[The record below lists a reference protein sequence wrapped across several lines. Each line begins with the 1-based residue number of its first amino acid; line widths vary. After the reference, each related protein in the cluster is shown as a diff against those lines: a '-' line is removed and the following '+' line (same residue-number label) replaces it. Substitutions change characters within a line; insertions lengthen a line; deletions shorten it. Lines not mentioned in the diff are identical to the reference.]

1 MESISTT
8 TLAVVLVFLI
18 VLSAFFSSSET
29 GLIALNRY
37 RLKHRAD
44 RGHKAAMRA
53 ELLLRRPDRLI
64 GLILLGNNLVNIL
77 AASISSL
84 IAIRLLGES
93 GIWAST
99 VVLTIIILIF
109 AELAPKTMA
118 VQHPERIAF
127 PASYLLTP
135 MLKLLYPLVV
145 LINMAAN
152 SVLRLFRIRPQ
163 EGAMHQLTR
172 DELRSIVSDK
182 HRDLSS
188 DHQQMLL
195 NILDLEHGRVED
207 VMVPRQEITGLDIS
221 QSWEQIL
228 QSISQSLYTRLP
240 VYRDDLDNLVGF
252 LHIRTIITKLA
263 QGRLTFA
270 DVKKSVRK
278 PYFIPEGTPL
288 TRQLLEFQRL
298 ERRVGMVVDE
308 YGDIQGMVTLDD
320 ILEEIVGDYTS
331 DARIGPHKQIRRMDD
346 GAWLIDAGI
355 NLRQLN
361 RQFDW
366 ELPTDGAATLNGLI
380 LETLESIPEGKVALR
395 IGEQIFTI
403 ADLGENGIRKV
414 LVKPGQD

>member
-1 MESISTT
+1 
-8 TLAVVLVFLI
+8 
-18 VLSAFFSSSET
+18 
-29 GLIALNRY
+29 
-37 RLKHRAD
+37 
-44 RGHKAAMRA
+44 
-53 ELLLRRPDRLI
+53 
-64 GLILLGNNLVNIL
+64 
-77 AASISSL
+77 
-84 IAIRLLGES
+84 
-93 GIWAST
+93 
-99 VVLTIIILIF
+99 
-109 AELAPKTMA
+109 
-118 VQHPERIAF
+118 
-127 PASYLLTP
+127 

-152 SVLRLFRIRPQ
+152 SVLLLFRIRPQ

-172 DELRSIVSDK
+172 DELRTIVSDK

-221 QSWEQIL
+221 QSWDNIL

-263 QGRLTFA
+263 QGRLTFD

-308 YGDIQGMVTLDD
+308 YGDIQGLVTLDD

-331 DARIGPHKQIRRMDD
+331 DARIGQHKQIRRMDD
-346 GAWLIDAGI
+346 GAWLIDASI

-361 RQFDW
+361 RQFEWD
-366 ELPTDGAATLNGLI
+366 LPTDGAATLNGLI
-380 LETLESIPEGKVALR
+380 LEMLESIPEGKVALR

-414 LVKPGQD
+414 LVKDHNN

>member
-1 MESISTT
+1 METISTT
-8 TLAVVLVFLI
+8 TLGIILAALI
-18 VLSAFFSSSET
+18 VLSAFFSGSET

-44 RGHKAAMRA
+44 RGHKAALRA
-53 ELLLRRPDRLI
+53 QRLLSKPDRLI

-93 GIWAST
+93 GIWVST
-99 VVLTIIILIF
+99 GVLTVIILIF

-127 PASYLLTP
+127 PAAYVLTP
-135 MLKLLYPLVV
+135 LLKLLYPVV
-145 LINMAAN
+145 VVINFAADA
-152 SVLRLFRIRPQ
+152 VLRLFRIRPQ

-172 DELRSIVSDK
+172 DELRTIVSDE

-188 DHQQMLL
+188 NHQQMLL

-221 QSWEQIL
+221 QPWENIL

-240 VYRDDLDNLVGF
+240 VYLDDLDNLVGF
-252 LHIRTIITKLA
+252 LHVRTIITKLA
-263 QGRLTFA
+263 QGRLTFE
-270 DVKKSVRK
+270 DVRKSVRK
-278 PYFIPEGTPL
+278 PYFIPEGTAL
-288 TRQLLEFQRL
+288 TQQLLEFQRL
-298 ERRVGMVVDE
+298 ERRVGMVIDE
-308 YGDIQGMVTLDD
+308 YGDIQGLVTLDD

-331 DARIGPHKQIRRMDD
+331 DARIGTHKQVRRMDD
-346 GAWLIDAGI
+346 GTWLIDASI
-355 NLRQLN
+355 SLRQLN
-361 RQFDW
+361 RQLEWD
-366 ELPTDGAATLNGLI
+366 LPVDGAATLNGLI
-380 LETLESIPEGKVALR
+380 LEMLESIPEGKVALR

-403 ADLGENGIRKV
+403 AELGDNAIRKV
-414 LVKPGQD
+414 LVKSS

>member
-1 MESISTT
+1 MESITTT
-8 TLAVVLVFLI
+8 TLAIVLALLI

-37 RLKHRAD
+37 RLKHSAD

-53 ELLLRRPDRLI
+53 EQLLRRPDRLI

-93 GIWAST
+93 GIWVST
-99 VVLTIIILIF
+99 VVLTIVILIF

-118 VQHPERIAF
+118 VQHPERIAY
-127 PASYLLTP
+127 PASYILAP

-152 SVLRLFRIRPQ
+152 SILRLFRIHPQ
-163 EGAMHQLTR
+163 QGAMHQLTR

-195 NILDLEHGRVED
+195 NILDLEQGRVED
-207 VMVPRQEITGLDIS
+207 VMVPRQEIVGLDIS
-221 QSWEQIL
+221 RSWENIL

-270 DVKKSVRK
+270 DVNKSVRK

-308 YGDIQGMVTLDD
+308 YGDIQGLVTLDD

-331 DARIGPHKQIRRMDD
+331 DARIGSHKQVRRMDD
-346 GAWLIDAGI
+346 GAWLIDASI

-361 RQFDW
+361 RQFGWD
-366 ELPTDGAATLNGLI
+366 LPTDGAATLNGLI

-395 IGEQIFTI
+395 VGEHIFTI
-403 ADLGENGIRKV
+403 ADLGDNGIRKV
-414 LVKPGQD
+414 LVNERQE